1 MTVPKI
7 TVVIQIVIN
16 TLLASTL
23 IIFGVICY
31 LPKDHYTYISQHVSL
46 AMICAGSMAAVSILF
61 NVCEIKFLFNRRQT
75 YDSAIT
81 NREIIII
88 KFLVGLVMLLIG
100 ILLSEDF
107 PKYNPPYIL
116 IGFGTGLLWSGINT
130 LYLCCC
136 NYDRD
141 QLYRPVME

>member
-7 TVVIQIVIN
+7 TIIVQIVIN

-23 IIFGVICY
+23 IIFGAICY
-31 LPKDHYTYISQHVSL
+31 SHKGHYIPQHVSL
-46 AMICAGSMAAVSILF
+46 AMICAGSMATVSILF
-61 NVCEIKFLFNRRQT
+61 NVCEIKFLFNKRQT

-141 QLYRPVME
+141 HLYRPVME